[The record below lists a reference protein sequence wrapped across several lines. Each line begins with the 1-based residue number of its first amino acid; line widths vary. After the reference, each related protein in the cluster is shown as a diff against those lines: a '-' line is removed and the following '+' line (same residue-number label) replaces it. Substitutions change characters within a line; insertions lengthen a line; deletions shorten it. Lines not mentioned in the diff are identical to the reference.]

1 MGIHS
6 YGKRS
11 KKPREL
17 IDREV
22 PAIVSQELWYQAQ
35 EVLKNNFL
43 WAKRNTKRE
52 YLLRGLIKCGSC
64 GRNLSS
70 AYHKGRKREFE
81 RWYRCN
87 GKLTHVQIATGNG
100 SCPSKSVKS
109 EWIENLVWE
118 ELKGWILNNDSLE
131 NVLSTKLK
139 EYEKEKGSWFI
150 KLGRIKADISLK
162 EEERSKILGL
172 YRKGLITMND
182 VDIQLGEI
190 DKEKVELENMAAEL
204 KAKMVS
210 DFSREEAIREIKAQL
225 DEFRNAV
232 EKDNIPWKEKRKII
246 EMFVREV
253 QINLTRDQK
262 PLILI
267 ETIPFRKGIE
277 PSIPEGINPQRMYM

>member
-1 MGIHS
+1 
-6 YGKRS
+6 
-11 KKPREL
+11 
-17 IDREV
+17 
-22 PAIVSQELWYQAQ
+22 
-35 EVLKNNFL
+35 
-43 WAKRNTKRE
+43 
-52 YLLRGLIKCGSC
+52 
-64 GRNLSS
+64 
-70 AYHKGRKREFE
+70 
-81 RWYRCN
+81 
-87 GKLTHVQIATGNG
+87 
-100 SCPSKSVKS
+100 
-109 EWIENLVWE
+109 
-118 ELKGWILNNDSLE
+118 
-131 NVLSTKLK
+131 
-139 EYEKEKGSWFI
+139 
-150 KLGRIKADISLK
+150 
-162 EEERSKILGL
+162 
-172 YRKGLITMND
+172 MND